1 MFYEESE
8 ILFQETQKMLKEA
21 KKVSREENKK
31 IDDEWLKKVNTT
43 MNLISSNSNDFRS
56 VSEVVSSAKKERD
69 YLLKQ
74 LSLYFNNT
82 EKQTKISQRLVN
94 LNNVIASYENA
105 LQEKEERKLDFLKNK
120 KTDIVLSMLD
130 ELIKNVDKEIKK
142 ISSKVDS
149 KMEELRSLSG
159 QADFK
164 KVTKE
169 LNILNEKLINFS
181 NLNNSLNSLK
191 TYNGNVISDKK
202 LTELTANLTKEDK
215 KLVTACYNLIISNR
229 INLRKLSPSP
239 KRVIPNNDKK
249 LDEEIKAV
257 EKVEK
262 SIAENNFNPAEF
274 VDAYNKV
281 NALKDGKEKEE
292 LLKRL
297 DAITNK
303 LADCLNDHLKDLEK
317 IDIKTID
324 DVDKI
329 ESGKINSVV
338 NLFDFLVKYARNFDK
353 ISFGQ
358 RVEAAVNKFNMQ
370 QQNTYKLTKEEGP
383 VKQFGFWAKMRQ
395 LKPFVT
401 ARKNRRLNIYK
412 KALVKSSNKEEKQA
426 AIEGIKQID
435 IVNGVRLFMARN
447 KLNKLKEKLRVSGT
461 SSLDEEEQKKYD
473 KAVNTISARIINE
486 LEYSMEE
493 TAGDKIRVKTVI
505 GQLLEVLSICPDKIE
520 VSNVFDKVQEVYNR
534 DDIFDKTYKYIR
546 KAYRKGSLT
555 EQEYKAYTD
564 EINNIAL
571 YRSNVDDYYEVP
583 SVSVNGEEEY
593 SELDN
598 ETKKYYE
605 NPVKYS
611 DENNIETDIS
621 YVRK

>member
-1 MFYEESE
+1 M
-8 ILFQETQKMLKEA
+8 
-21 KKVSREENKK
+21 
-31 IDDEWLKKVNTT
+31 
-43 MNLISSNSNDFRS
+43 MN
-56 VSEVVSSAKKERD
+56 EKER
-69 YLLKQ
+69 
-74 LSLYFNNT
+74 
-82 EKQTKISQRLVN
+82 
-94 LNNVIASYENA
+94 ASYNF
-105 LQEKEERKLDFLKNK
+105 ERLYNPSKQNFNLVERRNKNK
-120 KTDIVLSMLD
+120 KVLENIIDKYRNVEKTYAEEKRRIVLKIQADDTIKDKDKALD
-130 ELIKNVDKEIKK
+130 EAFEFANRVIDLDKKAALKELKDTIKKQAKYLLILKDPKMVYEYYKLISENPLEDECASLESELYREFLMCHPAIENIIVSYSALEDENGITNADPSDDRKDDPADKEK
-142 ISSKVDS
+142 I
-149 KMEELRSLSG
+149 EE
-159 QADFK
+159 AK
-164 KVTKE
+164 
-169 LNILNEKLINFS
+169 
-181 NLNNSLNSLK
+181 
-191 TYNGNVISDKK
+191 
-202 LTELTANLTKEDK
+202 
-215 KLVTACYNLIISNR
+215 
-229 INLRKLSPSP
+229 
-239 KRVIPNNDKK
+239 
-249 LDEEIKAV
+249 KAV

-338 NLFDFLVKYARNFDK
+338 SLFDFLVKYARNFDK

-358 RVEAAVNKFNMQ
+358 RVEAAVNKYNMQ

-401 ARKNRRLNIYK
+401 ARKNHRLNIYK
-412 KALVKSSNKEEKQA
+412 EALVKSSNKQEKQA

-447 KLNKLKEKLRVSGT
+447 KLNKLKCKLHTNGVSG
-461 SSLDEEEQKKYD
+461 LNDEEKVIYD
-473 KAVNTISARIINE
+473 KSTNTISARILNE
-486 LEYSMEE
+486 LEKSMEE
-493 TAGDKIRVKTVI
+493 TAEDKIRVKTVI
-505 GQLLEVLSICPDKIE
+505 GQLLEVLSICPE
-520 VSNVFDKVQEVYNR
+520 VVEVTNIFGKVKKVYNQT
-534 DDIFDKTYKYIR
+534 DIFNNSFKYIR
-546 KAYRKGSLT
+546 SAYRNGSLN
-555 EQEYKAYTD
+555 EQEYKAYLD

-571 YRSNVDDYYEVP
+571 YRNSVDDYYEVP
-583 SVSVNGEEEY
+583 SVYDDGNEIY

-598 ETKKYYE
+598 ETKMYYE
-605 NPVKYS
+605 EPVKYA
-611 DENNIETDIS
+611 DKNNIETDIS

>member
-1 MFYEESE
+1 M
-8 ILFQETQKMLKEA
+8 
-21 KKVSREENKK
+21 
-31 IDDEWLKKVNTT
+31 
-43 MNLISSNSNDFRS
+43 MN
-56 VSEVVSSAKKERD
+56 EKER
-69 YLLKQ
+69 
-74 LSLYFNNT
+74 
-82 EKQTKISQRLVN
+82 
-94 LNNVIASYENA
+94 ASYNF
-105 LQEKEERKLDFLKNK
+105 ERLYNPSKQNFNLVERRNKNK
-120 KTDIVLSMLD
+120 KVLENIIDKYRNVEKTYAEEKRRIVLKIQADDTIKDKDKALD
-130 ELIKNVDKEIKK
+130 EAFEFANRVIDLDKKAALKELKDTIKKQAKYLLILKDPKMVYEYYKLISENPLEDEYASLESELYREFLMCHPAIENIIVSYSALEDENGITNADPSDDRKDDPADKEK
-142 ISSKVDS
+142 I
-149 KMEELRSLSG
+149 EE
-159 QADFK
+159 AK
-164 KVTKE
+164 
-169 LNILNEKLINFS
+169 
-181 NLNNSLNSLK
+181 
-191 TYNGNVISDKK
+191 
-202 LTELTANLTKEDK
+202 
-215 KLVTACYNLIISNR
+215 
-229 INLRKLSPSP
+229 
-239 KRVIPNNDKK
+239 
-249 LDEEIKAV
+249 KAV

-338 NLFDFLVKYARNFDK
+338 SLFDFLVKYARNFDK

-358 RVEAAVNKFNMQ
+358 RVEAAVNKYNMQ

-401 ARKNRRLNIYK
+401 ARKNHRLNIYK
-412 KALVKSSNKEEKQA
+412 EALVKSSNKQEKQA

-447 KLNKLKEKLRVSGT
+447 KLNKLKCKLHTNGVSG
-461 SSLDEEEQKKYD
+461 LNDEEKVIYD
-473 KAVNTISARIINE
+473 KSANTISARILNE
-486 LEYSMEE
+486 LEKSMEE
-493 TAGDKIRVKTVI
+493 TAEDKIRVKTVI
-505 GQLLEVLSICPDKIE
+505 GQLLEVLSICPE
-520 VSNVFDKVQEVYNR
+520 VVEVTNIFGKVKKVYNQT
-534 DDIFDKTYKYIR
+534 DIFNNSFKYIR
-546 KAYRKGSLT
+546 SAFKNGSLN
-555 EQEYKAYTD
+555 EQEYKAYLD

-571 YRSNVDDYYEVP
+571 YRNSVDDYYEVP
-583 SVSVNGEEEY
+583 SVYDDGNEIY

-605 NPVKYS
+605 EPVKYA
-611 DENNIETDIS
+611 DKNNIETDIS

>member
-1 MFYEESE
+1 M
-8 ILFQETQKMLKEA
+8 
-21 KKVSREENKK
+21 
-31 IDDEWLKKVNTT
+31 
-43 MNLISSNSNDFRS
+43 MN
-56 VSEVVSSAKKERD
+56 EKER
-69 YLLKQ
+69 
-74 LSLYFNNT
+74 
-82 EKQTKISQRLVN
+82 
-94 LNNVIASYENA
+94 ASYNF
-105 LQEKEERKLDFLKNK
+105 ERLYNPSKQNFNLVERRNKNK
-120 KTDIVLSMLD
+120 KVLENIIDKYRNVEKTYAEEKRRIVLKIQADDTIKDKDKALD
-130 ELIKNVDKEIKK
+130 EAFEFANRVIDLDKKAALKELKDTIKKQAKYLLILKDPKMVYEYYKLISENPLEDEYASLESELYREFLMRHPAIENIIVSYSALEDENGITNADPSDDRKDDPADKE
-142 ISSKVDS
+142 
-149 KMEELRSLSG
+149 
-159 QADFK
+159 
-164 KVTKE
+164 
-169 LNILNEKLINFS
+169 
-181 NLNNSLNSLK
+181 
-191 TYNGNVISDKK
+191 
-202 LTELTANLTKEDK
+202 
-215 KLVTACYNLIISNR
+215 
-229 INLRKLSPSP
+229 
-239 KRVIPNNDKK
+239 K
-249 LDEEIKAV
+249 LDEAIKAV

-338 NLFDFLVKYARNFDK
+338 SLFDFLVKYARNFDK

-358 RVEAAVNKFNMQ
+358 RVEAAVNKYNMQ

-401 ARKNRRLNIYK
+401 ARKNHRLNIYK
-412 KALVKSSNKEEKQA
+412 EALVKSSNKQEKQA

-447 KLNKLKEKLRVSGT
+447 KLNKLKCKLHTNGVSG
-461 SSLDEEEQKKYD
+461 LNDEEKVIYD
-473 KAVNTISARIINE
+473 KSTNTISARILNE
-486 LEYSMEE
+486 LEKSMEE
-493 TAGDKIRVKTVI
+493 TAEDKIRVKTVI
-505 GQLLEVLSICPDKIE
+505 GQLLEVLSICPE
-520 VSNVFDKVQEVYNR
+520 VVEVTNIFGKVKKVYNQT
-534 DDIFDKTYKYIR
+534 DIFNNSFKYIR
-546 KAYRKGSLT
+546 SAYRNGSLN
-555 EQEYKAYTD
+555 EQEYKAYLD

-571 YRSNVDDYYEVP
+571 YRNSVDDYYEVP
-583 SVSVNGEEEY
+583 SVYDDGNEIY

-598 ETKKYYE
+598 ETKMYYE
-605 NPVKYS
+605 EPVKYA
-611 DENNIETDIS
+611 DKNNIETDIS

>member
-1 MFYEESE
+1 MMNEKERASYNFERLYNPSKQNFNLVERRNKNKKVLENIIDKYRNVEKTYAEEKRRIVLKIQADDTIKDKDKALDEAFEFANRVIDLDKKAALKELKDTIKKQAKYLLILKDPKMVYEYYKLISENPLEDEYASLESE
-8 ILFQETQKMLKEA
+8 LYREFLMCHPAIENIIVSYSALEDENGITNADPSDDRKDDPADKEKIEEA
-21 KKVSREENKK
+21 KK
-31 IDDEWLKKVNTT
+31 T
-43 MNLISSNSNDFRS
+43 
-56 VSEVVSSAKKERD
+56 
-69 YLLKQ
+69 
-74 LSLYFNNT
+74 
-82 EKQTKISQRLVN
+82 
-94 LNNVIASYENA
+94 
-105 LQEKEERKLDFLKNK
+105 
-120 KTDIVLSMLD
+120 
-130 ELIKNVDKEIKK
+130 
-142 ISSKVDS
+142 
-149 KMEELRSLSG
+149 
-159 QADFK
+159 
-164 KVTKE
+164 
-169 LNILNEKLINFS
+169 
-181 NLNNSLNSLK
+181 
-191 TYNGNVISDKK
+191 
-202 LTELTANLTKEDK
+202 
-215 KLVTACYNLIISNR
+215 
-229 INLRKLSPSP
+229 
-239 KRVIPNNDKK
+239 
-249 LDEEIKAV
+249 V

-338 NLFDFLVKYARNFDK
+338 SLFDFLVKYARNFDK

-358 RVEAAVNKFNMQ
+358 RVEAAVNKYNMQ

-401 ARKNRRLNIYK
+401 ARKNHRLNIYK
-412 KALVKSSNKEEKQA
+412 EALVKSSNKQEKQA

-447 KLNKLKEKLRVSGT
+447 KLNKLKCKLHTNGVSG
-461 SSLDEEEQKKYD
+461 LNDEEKVIYD
-473 KAVNTISARIINE
+473 KSTNTISARILNE
-486 LEYSMEE
+486 LEKSMEE
-493 TAGDKIRVKTVI
+493 TAEDKIRVKTVI
-505 GQLLEVLSICPDKIE
+505 GQLLEVLSICPE
-520 VSNVFDKVQEVYNR
+520 VVEVTNIFGKVKKVYNQT
-534 DDIFDKTYKYIR
+534 DIFNNSFKYIR
-546 KAYRKGSLT
+546 SAYRNGSLN
-555 EQEYKAYTD
+555 EQEYKAYLD

-571 YRSNVDDYYEVP
+571 YRNSVDDYYEVP
-583 SVSVNGEEEY
+583 SVYDDGNEIY

-598 ETKKYYE
+598 ETKMYYE
-605 NPVKYS
+605 EPVKYA
-611 DENNIETDIS
+611 DKNNIETDIS

>member
-1 MFYEESE
+1 MMNE
-8 ILFQETQKMLKEA
+8 KE
-21 KKVSREENKK
+21 K
-31 IDDEWLKKVNTT
+31 
-43 MNLISSNSNDFRS
+43 
-56 VSEVVSSAKKERD
+56 
-69 YLLKQ
+69 
-74 LSLYFNNT
+74 
-82 EKQTKISQRLVN
+82 
-94 LNNVIASYENA
+94 ASYNF
-105 LQEKEERKLDFLKNK
+105 ERLYNPSKQNFNLVERRNKNK
-120 KTDIVLSMLD
+120 KVLENIIDKYRNVEKTYAEEKRRIVLKIQADDTIKDKDKALD
-130 ELIKNVDKEIKK
+130 EAFEFANRVIDLDKKAALKELKDTIKKQAKYLLILKDPKMVYEYYKLISENPLEDEYASLESELYREFLMCHPAIENIIVSYSALEDENGITNADPSDDRKDDPADKEK
-142 ISSKVDS
+142 I
-149 KMEELRSLSG
+149 EE
-159 QADFK
+159 AK
-164 KVTKE
+164 
-169 LNILNEKLINFS
+169 
-181 NLNNSLNSLK
+181 
-191 TYNGNVISDKK
+191 
-202 LTELTANLTKEDK
+202 
-215 KLVTACYNLIISNR
+215 
-229 INLRKLSPSP
+229 
-239 KRVIPNNDKK
+239 
-249 LDEEIKAV
+249 KAV

-338 NLFDFLVKYARNFDK
+338 SLFDFLVKYARNFDK

-358 RVEAAVNKFNMQ
+358 RVEAAVNKYNMQ

-401 ARKNRRLNIYK
+401 ARKNHRLNIYK
-412 KALVKSSNKEEKQA
+412 EALVKSSNKQEKQA

-447 KLNKLKEKLRVSGT
+447 KLNKLKCKLHTNGVSG
-461 SSLDEEEQKKYD
+461 LNDEEKVIYD
-473 KAVNTISARIINE
+473 KSTNTISARILNE
-486 LEYSMEE
+486 LEKSMEE
-493 TAGDKIRVKTVI
+493 TAEDKIRVKTVI
-505 GQLLEVLSICPDKIE
+505 GQLLEVLSICPE
-520 VSNVFDKVQEVYNR
+520 VVEVTNIFGKVKKVYNQT
-534 DDIFDKTYKYIR
+534 DIFNNSFKYIR
-546 KAYRKGSLT
+546 SAYRNGSLN
-555 EQEYKAYTD
+555 EQEYKAYLD

-571 YRSNVDDYYEVP
+571 YRNSVDDYYEVP
-583 SVSVNGEEEY
+583 SVYDDGNEIY

-598 ETKKYYE
+598 ETKMYYE
-605 NPVKYS
+605 EPVKYA
-611 DENNIETDIS
+611 DKNNIETDIS

>member
-1 MFYEESE
+1 MMNE
-8 ILFQETQKMLKEA
+8 KE
-21 KKVSREENKK
+21 K
-31 IDDEWLKKVNTT
+31 
-43 MNLISSNSNDFRS
+43 
-56 VSEVVSSAKKERD
+56 
-69 YLLKQ
+69 
-74 LSLYFNNT
+74 
-82 EKQTKISQRLVN
+82 
-94 LNNVIASYENA
+94 ASYNF
-105 LQEKEERKLDFLKNK
+105 ERLYNPSKQNFNLVERRNKNK
-120 KTDIVLSMLD
+120 KVLENIIDKYRNVEKTYAEEKRRIVLKIQADDTIKDKDKALD
-130 ELIKNVDKEIKK
+130 EAFEFANRVIDLDKKAALKELKDTIKKQAKYLLILKDPKMVYEYYKLISENPLEDEYASLESELYREFLMCHPAIENIIVSYSVLEDENGITNADPSDDRKDDPADKEK
-142 ISSKVDS
+142 I
-149 KMEELRSLSG
+149 EE
-159 QADFK
+159 AK
-164 KVTKE
+164 
-169 LNILNEKLINFS
+169 
-181 NLNNSLNSLK
+181 
-191 TYNGNVISDKK
+191 
-202 LTELTANLTKEDK
+202 
-215 KLVTACYNLIISNR
+215 
-229 INLRKLSPSP
+229 
-239 KRVIPNNDKK
+239 
-249 LDEEIKAV
+249 KAV

-338 NLFDFLVKYARNFDK
+338 SLFDFLVKYARNFDK

-358 RVEAAVNKFNMQ
+358 RVEAAVNKYNMQ

-401 ARKNRRLNIYK
+401 ARKNHRLNIYK
-412 KALVKSSNKEEKQA
+412 EALVKSSNKQEKQA

-447 KLNKLKEKLRVSGT
+447 KLNKLKCKLHTNGVSG
-461 SSLDEEEQKKYD
+461 LNDEEKVIYD
-473 KAVNTISARIINE
+473 KSTNTISARILNE
-486 LEYSMEE
+486 LEKSMEE
-493 TAGDKIRVKTVI
+493 TAEDKIRVKTVI
-505 GQLLEVLSICPDKIE
+505 GQLLEVLSICPE
-520 VSNVFDKVQEVYNR
+520 VVEVTNIFGKVKKVYNQT
-534 DDIFDKTYKYIR
+534 DIFNNSFKYIR
-546 KAYRKGSLT
+546 SAYRNGSLN
-555 EQEYKAYTD
+555 EQEYKAYLD

-571 YRSNVDDYYEVP
+571 YRNSVDDYYEVP
-583 SVSVNGEEEY
+583 SVYDDGNEIY

-598 ETKKYYE
+598 ETKMYYE
-605 NPVKYS
+605 EPVKYA
-611 DENNIETDIS
+611 DKNNIETDIS

>member
-69 YLLKQ
+69 YLLEQ

-105 LQEKEERKLDFLKNK
+105 LQEKEERKLEFLKNK
-120 KTDIVLSMLD
+120 KTDIVSSMLD

-159 QADFK
+159 QVDFK

-262 SIAENNFNPAEF
+262 SIAENNFNQAEF

-338 NLFDFLVKYARNFDK
+338 RLFDFLVKYARNFDK

-401 ARKNRRLNIYK
+401 AKKNHRLNIYK
-412 KALVKSSNKEEKQA
+412 EALVKSSNKQEKQA

-486 LEYSMEE
+486 LEKSMEE

-520 VSNVFDKVQEVYNR
+520 VSNVFYKVQEVYNR

-555 EQEYKAYTD
+555 EQEYKAYLD

-583 SVSVNGEEEY
+583 SVYDDGNEIY

-605 NPVKYS
+605 EPVKYA
-611 DENNIETDIS
+611 DKNNIETDIS

>member
-69 YLLKQ
+69 YLLEQ

-105 LQEKEERKLDFLKNK
+105 LQEKEERKLEFLKNK
-120 KTDIVLSMLD
+120 KTDIVSSMLD

-159 QADFK
+159 QVDFK

-262 SIAENNFNPAEF
+262 SIAENNFNQAEF

-338 NLFDFLVKYARNFDK
+338 RLFDFLVKYARNFDK

-401 ARKNRRLNIYK
+401 AKKNHRLNIYK
-412 KALVKSSNKEEKQA
+412 EALVKSSNKQEKQA

-486 LEYSMEE
+486 LEKSMEE

-555 EQEYKAYTD
+555 EQEYKAYLD

-583 SVSVNGEEEY
+583 SVYDDGNEIY

-605 NPVKYS
+605 EPVKYA
-611 DENNIETDIS
+611 DKNNIETDIS

>member
-1 MFYEESE
+1 M
-8 ILFQETQKMLKEA
+8 
-21 KKVSREENKK
+21 
-31 IDDEWLKKVNTT
+31 
-43 MNLISSNSNDFRS
+43 MN
-56 VSEVVSSAKKERD
+56 EKER
-69 YLLKQ
+69 
-74 LSLYFNNT
+74 
-82 EKQTKISQRLVN
+82 
-94 LNNVIASYENA
+94 ASYNF
-105 LQEKEERKLDFLKNK
+105 ERLYNPSKQNFNLVERRNKNK
-120 KTDIVLSMLD
+120 KVLENIIDKYRNVEKTYAEEKRRIVLKIQADDTIKDKDKALD
-130 ELIKNVDKEIKK
+130 EAFEFANRVIDLDKKAALKELKDTIKKQAKYLLILKDPKMVYEYYKLISENPLEDEYASLESELYREFLMCHPAIENIIVSYSALEDENGITNADPSDDRKDDPADKEK
-142 ISSKVDS
+142 I
-149 KMEELRSLSG
+149 EE
-159 QADFK
+159 AK
-164 KVTKE
+164 
-169 LNILNEKLINFS
+169 
-181 NLNNSLNSLK
+181 
-191 TYNGNVISDKK
+191 
-202 LTELTANLTKEDK
+202 
-215 KLVTACYNLIISNR
+215 
-229 INLRKLSPSP
+229 
-239 KRVIPNNDKK
+239 
-249 LDEEIKAV
+249 KAV

-338 NLFDFLVKYARNFDK
+338 SLFDFLVKYARNFDK

-358 RVEAAVNKFNMQ
+358 RVEAAVNKYNMQ

-401 ARKNRRLNIYK
+401 ARKNHRLNIYK
-412 KALVKSSNKEEKQA
+412 EALVKSSNKQEKQA

-447 KLNKLKEKLRVSGT
+447 KLNKLKCKLHTNGVSG
-461 SSLDEEEQKKYD
+461 LNDEEKVIYD
-473 KAVNTISARIINE
+473 KSTNTISARILNE
-486 LEYSMEE
+486 LEKSMEE
-493 TAGDKIRVKTVI
+493 TAEDKIRVKTVI
-505 GQLLEVLSICPDKIE
+505 GQLLEVLSICPE
-520 VSNVFDKVQEVYNR
+520 VVEVTNIFGKVKKVYNQT
-534 DDIFDKTYKYIR
+534 DIFNNSFKYIR
-546 KAYRKGSLT
+546 SAYRNGSLN
-555 EQEYKAYTD
+555 EQEYKAYLD

-571 YRSNVDDYYEVP
+571 YRNSVDDYYEVP
-583 SVSVNGEEEY
+583 SVYDDGNEIY

-598 ETKKYYE
+598 ETKMYYE
-605 NPVKYS
+605 EPVKYA
-611 DENNIETDIS
+611 DKNNIETDIS

>member
-1 MFYEESE
+1 M
-8 ILFQETQKMLKEA
+8 
-21 KKVSREENKK
+21 
-31 IDDEWLKKVNTT
+31 
-43 MNLISSNSNDFRS
+43 MN
-56 VSEVVSSAKKERD
+56 EKER
-69 YLLKQ
+69 
-74 LSLYFNNT
+74 
-82 EKQTKISQRLVN
+82 
-94 LNNVIASYENA
+94 ASYNF
-105 LQEKEERKLDFLKNK
+105 ERLYNPSKQNFNLVERRNKNK
-120 KTDIVLSMLD
+120 KVLENIIDKYRNVEKTYAEEKRRIVLKIQADDTIKDKDKALD
-130 ELIKNVDKEIKK
+130 EAFEFANRVIDLDKKAALKELKDTIKKQAKYLLILKDPKMVYEYYKLISENPLEDEYASLESELYREFLMCHPAIENIIVSYSALEDENGITNADPSDDRKDDPADKEK
-142 ISSKVDS
+142 I
-149 KMEELRSLSG
+149 EE
-159 QADFK
+159 AK
-164 KVTKE
+164 
-169 LNILNEKLINFS
+169 
-181 NLNNSLNSLK
+181 
-191 TYNGNVISDKK
+191 
-202 LTELTANLTKEDK
+202 
-215 KLVTACYNLIISNR
+215 
-229 INLRKLSPSP
+229 
-239 KRVIPNNDKK
+239 
-249 LDEEIKAV
+249 KAV

-338 NLFDFLVKYARNFDK
+338 SLFDFLVKYARNFDK

-358 RVEAAVNKFNMQ
+358 RVEAAVNKYNMQ

-401 ARKNRRLNIYK
+401 ARKNHRLNIYK
-412 KALVKSSNKEEKQA
+412 EALVKSSNKQEKQA

-447 KLNKLKEKLRVSGT
+447 KLNKLKCKLHTNGVSG
-461 SSLDEEEQKKYD
+461 LNDEEKVIYD
-473 KAVNTISARIINE
+473 KSTNTISARILNE
-486 LEYSMEE
+486 LEKSMEE
-493 TAGDKIRVKTVI
+493 TAEDKIRVKTVI
-505 GQLLEVLSICPDKIE
+505 GQLLEVLSICPE
-520 VSNVFDKVQEVYNR
+520 VVEVTNIFGKVKKVYNQT
-534 DDIFDKTYKYIR
+534 DIFNNSFKYIR
-546 KAYRKGSLT
+546 NAYRNGSLN
-555 EQEYKAYTD
+555 EQEYKAYLD

-571 YRSNVDDYYEVP
+571 YRNSVDDYYEVP
-583 SVSVNGEEEY
+583 SVYDDGNEIY

-598 ETKKYYE
+598 ETKMYYE
-605 NPVKYS
+605 EPVKYA
-611 DENNIETDIS
+611 DKNNIETDIS

>member
-1 MFYEESE
+1 M
-8 ILFQETQKMLKEA
+8 
-21 KKVSREENKK
+21 
-31 IDDEWLKKVNTT
+31 
-43 MNLISSNSNDFRS
+43 MN
-56 VSEVVSSAKKERD
+56 EKER
-69 YLLKQ
+69 
-74 LSLYFNNT
+74 
-82 EKQTKISQRLVN
+82 
-94 LNNVIASYENA
+94 ASYNF
-105 LQEKEERKLDFLKNK
+105 ERLYNPSKQNFNLVERRNKNK
-120 KTDIVLSMLD
+120 KVLENIIDKYRNVEKTYAEEKRRIVLKIQADDTIKDKDKALD
-130 ELIKNVDKEIKK
+130 EAFEFANRVIDLDKKAALKELKDTIKKQAKYLLILKDPKMVYEYYKLISENPLEDEYASLESELYREFLMRHPDIENIIVSYSALEDENGITNADPSDDRKDDPADKEK
-142 ISSKVDS
+142 I
-149 KMEELRSLSG
+149 EE
-159 QADFK
+159 AK
-164 KVTKE
+164 
-169 LNILNEKLINFS
+169 
-181 NLNNSLNSLK
+181 
-191 TYNGNVISDKK
+191 
-202 LTELTANLTKEDK
+202 
-215 KLVTACYNLIISNR
+215 
-229 INLRKLSPSP
+229 
-239 KRVIPNNDKK
+239 
-249 LDEEIKAV
+249 KAV

-262 SIAENNFNPAEF
+262 SIAANNFNPAEF

-338 NLFDFLVKYARNFDK
+338 SLFDFLVKYARNFDK

-358 RVEAAVNKFNMQ
+358 RVEAAVNKYNMQ

-401 ARKNRRLNIYK
+401 ARKNHRLNIYK
-412 KALVKSSNKEEKQA
+412 EALVKSSNKQEKQA

-447 KLNKLKEKLRVSGT
+447 KLNKLKCKLHTNGVSG
-461 SSLDEEEQKKYD
+461 LNDEEKVIYD
-473 KAVNTISARIINE
+473 KSTNTISARILNE
-486 LEYSMEE
+486 LEKSMEE
-493 TAGDKIRVKTVI
+493 TAEDKIRVKTVI
-505 GQLLEVLSICPDKIE
+505 GQLLEVLSICPE
-520 VSNVFDKVQEVYNR
+520 VVEVTNIFGKVKKVYNQT
-534 DDIFDKTYKYIR
+534 DIFNNSFKYIR
-546 KAYRKGSLT
+546 SAYRNGSLN

-571 YRSNVDDYYEVP
+571 YRNSVDDYYEVP
-583 SVSVNGEEEY
+583 SVYDDGNEIY

-605 NPVKYS
+605 EPVKYA
-611 DENNIETDIS
+611 DKNNIETDIS

>member
-1 MFYEESE
+1 MVYEYYKLISENPLEDEYASLESE
-8 ILFQETQKMLKEA
+8 LYREFLMCHPAIENIIVSYSALEDENGITNADPSDDRKDDPADKEKIEEA
-21 KKVSREENKK
+21 K
-31 IDDEWLKKVNTT
+31 
-43 MNLISSNSNDFRS
+43 
-56 VSEVVSSAKKERD
+56 
-69 YLLKQ
+69 
-74 LSLYFNNT
+74 
-82 EKQTKISQRLVN
+82 
-94 LNNVIASYENA
+94 
-105 LQEKEERKLDFLKNK
+105 
-120 KTDIVLSMLD
+120 
-130 ELIKNVDKEIKK
+130 
-142 ISSKVDS
+142 
-149 KMEELRSLSG
+149 
-159 QADFK
+159 
-164 KVTKE
+164 
-169 LNILNEKLINFS
+169 
-181 NLNNSLNSLK
+181 
-191 TYNGNVISDKK
+191 
-202 LTELTANLTKEDK
+202 
-215 KLVTACYNLIISNR
+215 
-229 INLRKLSPSP
+229 
-239 KRVIPNNDKK
+239 
-249 LDEEIKAV
+249 KAV

-338 NLFDFLVKYARNFDK
+338 SLFDFLVKYARNFDK

-358 RVEAAVNKFNMQ
+358 RVEAAVNKYNMQ

-401 ARKNRRLNIYK
+401 ARKNHRLNIYK
-412 KALVKSSNKEEKQA
+412 EALVKSSNKQEKQA

-447 KLNKLKEKLRVSGT
+447 KLNKLKCKLHTNGVSG
-461 SSLDEEEQKKYD
+461 LNDEEKVIYD
-473 KAVNTISARIINE
+473 KSTNTISARILNE
-486 LEYSMEE
+486 LEKSMEE
-493 TAGDKIRVKTVI
+493 TAEDKIRVKTVI
-505 GQLLEVLSICPDKIE
+505 GQLLEVLSICPE
-520 VSNVFDKVQEVYNR
+520 VVEVTNIFGKVKKVYNQT
-534 DDIFDKTYKYIR
+534 DIFNNSFKYIR
-546 KAYRKGSLT
+546 SAYRNGSLN
-555 EQEYKAYTD
+555 EQEYKAYLD

-571 YRSNVDDYYEVP
+571 YRNSVDDYYEVP
-583 SVSVNGEEEY
+583 SVYDDGNEIY

-598 ETKKYYE
+598 ETKMYYE
-605 NPVKYS
+605 EPVKYA
-611 DENNIETDIS
+611 DKNNIETDIS

>member
-1 MFYEESE
+1 M
-8 ILFQETQKMLKEA
+8 
-21 KKVSREENKK
+21 
-31 IDDEWLKKVNTT
+31 
-43 MNLISSNSNDFRS
+43 MN
-56 VSEVVSSAKKERD
+56 EKER
-69 YLLKQ
+69 
-74 LSLYFNNT
+74 
-82 EKQTKISQRLVN
+82 
-94 LNNVIASYENA
+94 ASYNF
-105 LQEKEERKLDFLKNK
+105 ERLYNPSKQNFNLVERRNKNK
-120 KTDIVLSMLD
+120 KVLENIIDKYRNVEKTYAEEKRRIVLKIQADDTIKDKDKALD
-130 ELIKNVDKEIKK
+130 EAFEFANRVIDLDKKAALKELKDTIKKQAKYLLILKDPKMVYEYYKLISENPLEDEYASLESELYREFLMCHPAIENIIVSYSALEDENGITNADPSDDRKDDPADKEK
-142 ISSKVDS
+142 I
-149 KMEELRSLSG
+149 EE
-159 QADFK
+159 AK
-164 KVTKE
+164 
-169 LNILNEKLINFS
+169 
-181 NLNNSLNSLK
+181 
-191 TYNGNVISDKK
+191 
-202 LTELTANLTKEDK
+202 
-215 KLVTACYNLIISNR
+215 
-229 INLRKLSPSP
+229 
-239 KRVIPNNDKK
+239 
-249 LDEEIKAV
+249 KAV

-338 NLFDFLVKYARNFDK
+338 SLFDFLVKYARNFDK

-358 RVEAAVNKFNMQ
+358 RVEAAVNKYNMQ

-401 ARKNRRLNIYK
+401 ARKNHRLNIYK
-412 KALVKSSNKEEKQA
+412 EALVKSSNKQEKQA

-447 KLNKLKEKLRVSGT
+447 KLNKLKCKLHTNGVSG
-461 SSLDEEEQKKYD
+461 LNDEEKVIYD
-473 KAVNTISARIINE
+473 KSTNTISARILNE
-486 LEYSMEE
+486 LEKSMEE
-493 TAGDKIRVKTVI
+493 TAEDKIRVKTVI
-505 GQLLEVLSICPDKIE
+505 GQLLEVLSICPE
-520 VSNVFDKVQEVYNR
+520 VVEVTNIFGKVKKVYNQT
-534 DDIFDKTYKYIR
+534 DIFNNSFKYIR
-546 KAYRKGSLT
+546 SAYRNGSLN
-555 EQEYKAYTD
+555 EQEYKSYLD

-571 YRSNVDDYYEVP
+571 YRNSVDDYYEVP
-583 SVSVNGEEEY
+583 SVYDDGNEIY

-598 ETKKYYE
+598 ETKMYYE
-605 NPVKYS
+605 EPVKYA
-611 DENNIETDIS
+611 DKNNIETDIS

>member
-1 MFYEESE
+1 M
-8 ILFQETQKMLKEA
+8 
-21 KKVSREENKK
+21 
-31 IDDEWLKKVNTT
+31 
-43 MNLISSNSNDFRS
+43 MN
-56 VSEVVSSAKKERD
+56 EKER
-69 YLLKQ
+69 
-74 LSLYFNNT
+74 
-82 EKQTKISQRLVN
+82 
-94 LNNVIASYENA
+94 ASYNF
-105 LQEKEERKLDFLKNK
+105 ERLYNPSKQNFNLVERRNKNK
-120 KTDIVLSMLD
+120 KVLENIIDKYRNVEKTYAEEKRRIVLKIQADDTIKDKDKALD
-130 ELIKNVDKEIKK
+130 EAFEFANRVIDLDKKAALKELKDTIKKQAKYLLILKDPKMVYEYYKLISENPLEDEYDSLESELYREFLMRHPAIENIIVSYSALEDENGITNADPSDDRKDDPADKEK
-142 ISSKVDS
+142 I
-149 KMEELRSLSG
+149 EE
-159 QADFK
+159 AK
-164 KVTKE
+164 
-169 LNILNEKLINFS
+169 
-181 NLNNSLNSLK
+181 
-191 TYNGNVISDKK
+191 
-202 LTELTANLTKEDK
+202 
-215 KLVTACYNLIISNR
+215 
-229 INLRKLSPSP
+229 
-239 KRVIPNNDKK
+239 
-249 LDEEIKAV
+249 KAV

-262 SIAENNFNPAEF
+262 SIAENNFDPAEF

-281 NALKDGKEKEE
+281 NALKDGKTKEE

-297 DAITNK
+297 DAITK
-303 LADCLNDHLKDLEK
+303 RLADCLDVHLKDIEK
-317 IDIKTID
+317 AVINNIS

-329 ESGKINSVV
+329 EYRKINSVV
-338 NLFDFLVKYARNFDK
+338 SLFDFLVKYARNFDE
-353 ISFGQ
+353 ITFGQ
-358 RVEAAVNKFNMQ
+358 RVETVVNKYNMQ

-395 LKPFVT
+395 LRPFLIS
-401 ARKNRRLNIYK
+401 RKDYRLKVYK
-412 KALVKSSNKEEKQA
+412 KALVNSNSAEEKKE

-435 IVNGVRLFMARN
+435 VVNGVRLFMARN

-461 SSLDEEEQKKYD
+461 SSLDEEEQKEYD

-486 LEYSMEE
+486 LECSMEE

-520 VSNVFDKVQEVYNR
+520 VSNVFGKVQEVYNR

-555 EQEYKAYTD
+555 EQEYKAYRD

-611 DENNIETDIS
+611 DENKIETDIS

>member
-1 MFYEESE
+1 M
-8 ILFQETQKMLKEA
+8 
-21 KKVSREENKK
+21 
-31 IDDEWLKKVNTT
+31 
-43 MNLISSNSNDFRS
+43 MN
-56 VSEVVSSAKKERD
+56 EKER
-69 YLLKQ
+69 
-74 LSLYFNNT
+74 
-82 EKQTKISQRLVN
+82 
-94 LNNVIASYENA
+94 ASYNF
-105 LQEKEERKLDFLKNK
+105 ERLYNPSKQNFNLVERRNKNK
-120 KTDIVLSMLD
+120 KVLENIIDKYRNVEKTYAEEKRRIVLKIQADDTIKDKDKALD
-130 ELIKNVDKEIKK
+130 EAFEFANRVIDLDKKAALKELKDTIKKQAKYLLILKDPKMVYEYYKLISENPLEDEYASLESELYREFLMCHPAIENIIVSYSALEDENGITNADPSDDRKDDPADKEK
-142 ISSKVDS
+142 I
-149 KMEELRSLSG
+149 EE
-159 QADFK
+159 AK
-164 KVTKE
+164 
-169 LNILNEKLINFS
+169 
-181 NLNNSLNSLK
+181 
-191 TYNGNVISDKK
+191 
-202 LTELTANLTKEDK
+202 
-215 KLVTACYNLIISNR
+215 
-229 INLRKLSPSP
+229 
-239 KRVIPNNDKK
+239 
-249 LDEEIKAV
+249 KAV

-338 NLFDFLVKYARNFDK
+338 SLFDFLVKYARNFDK

-358 RVEAAVNKFNMQ
+358 RVEAAVNKYNMQ

-401 ARKNRRLNIYK
+401 ARKNHRLNIYK
-412 KALVKSSNKEEKQA
+412 EALVKSSNKQEKQA

-447 KLNKLKEKLRVSGT
+447 KLNKLKCKLHTNGVSG
-461 SSLDEEEQKKYD
+461 LNDEEKVIYD
-473 KAVNTISARIINE
+473 KSTNTISARILNE
-486 LEYSMEE
+486 LEKSMEE
-493 TAGDKIRVKTVI
+493 TAEDKIRVKTVI
-505 GQLLEVLSICPDKIE
+505 GQLLEVLSICPE
-520 VSNVFDKVQEVYNR
+520 VVEVTNIFGKVKKVYNQT
-534 DDIFDKTYKYIR
+534 DIFNNSFKYIR
-546 KAYRKGSLT
+546 SAYRNGSLN
-555 EQEYKAYTD
+555 EQEYKAYLD

-571 YRSNVDDYYEVP
+571 YRNSVDDYYEVP
-583 SVSVNGEEEY
+583 SVYDDGTEIY

-598 ETKKYYE
+598 ETKMYYE
-605 NPVKYS
+605 EPVKYA
-611 DENNIETDIS
+611 DKNNIETDIS

>member
-1 MFYEESE
+1 M
-8 ILFQETQKMLKEA
+8 
-21 KKVSREENKK
+21 
-31 IDDEWLKKVNTT
+31 
-43 MNLISSNSNDFRS
+43 MN
-56 VSEVVSSAKKERD
+56 EKER
-69 YLLKQ
+69 
-74 LSLYFNNT
+74 
-82 EKQTKISQRLVN
+82 
-94 LNNVIASYENA
+94 ASYNF
-105 LQEKEERKLDFLKNK
+105 ERLYNPSKQNFNLVERRNKNK
-120 KTDIVLSMLD
+120 KVLENIIDKYRNVEKTYAEEKRRIVLKIQADDTIKDKDKALD
-130 ELIKNVDKEIKK
+130 EAFEFANRVIDLDKKAALKELKDTIKKQAKYLLILKDPKMVYEYYKLISENPLEDEYASLESELYREFLMCHPAIENIIVSYSALEDENGITNADPSDDRKDDPADKEK
-142 ISSKVDS
+142 I
-149 KMEELRSLSG
+149 EE
-159 QADFK
+159 AK
-164 KVTKE
+164 
-169 LNILNEKLINFS
+169 
-181 NLNNSLNSLK
+181 
-191 TYNGNVISDKK
+191 
-202 LTELTANLTKEDK
+202 
-215 KLVTACYNLIISNR
+215 
-229 INLRKLSPSP
+229 
-239 KRVIPNNDKK
+239 
-249 LDEEIKAV
+249 KAV

-338 NLFDFLVKYARNFDK
+338 SLFDFLVKYARNFDK

-358 RVEAAVNKFNMQ
+358 RVEAAVNKYNMQ

-401 ARKNRRLNIYK
+401 ARKNHRLNIYK
-412 KALVKSSNKEEKQA
+412 EALVKSSNKQEKQA

-447 KLNKLKEKLRVSGT
+447 KLNKLKCKLHTNGVSG
-461 SSLDEEEQKKYD
+461 LNDEEKVIYD
-473 KAVNTISARIINE
+473 KSTNTISARIINE
-486 LEYSMEE
+486 LEKSMEE
-493 TAGDKIRVKTVI
+493 TAEDKIRVKTVI
-505 GQLLEVLSICPDKIE
+505 GQLLEVLSICPE
-520 VSNVFDKVQEVYNR
+520 VVEVTNIFGKVKKVYNQT
-534 DDIFDKTYKYIR
+534 DIFNNSFKYIR
-546 KAYRKGSLT
+546 SAYRNGSLN
-555 EQEYKAYTD
+555 EQEYKAYLD

-571 YRSNVDDYYEVP
+571 YRNSVDDYYEVP
-583 SVSVNGEEEY
+583 SVYDDGNEIY

-598 ETKKYYE
+598 ETKMYYE
-605 NPVKYS
+605 EPVKYA
-611 DENNIETDIS
+611 DKNNIETDIS

>member
-1 MFYEESE
+1 MINEKERASYNFERLYNPSKQNFNLVERRNKNKKVLENIIDKYRNVEKTYAEEKRRIVLKIQADDTIKDKDKALDEAFEFANRVIDLDKKAALKELKDTIKKQAKYLLILKDPKMVYEYYKLISENPLEDEYASLESE
-8 ILFQETQKMLKEA
+8 LYREFLMCHPAIENIIVSYSALEDENGITNADPSDDRKDDPADKEKIEEA
-21 KKVSREENKK
+21 KK
-31 IDDEWLKKVNTT
+31 T
-43 MNLISSNSNDFRS
+43 
-56 VSEVVSSAKKERD
+56 
-69 YLLKQ
+69 
-74 LSLYFNNT
+74 
-82 EKQTKISQRLVN
+82 
-94 LNNVIASYENA
+94 
-105 LQEKEERKLDFLKNK
+105 
-120 KTDIVLSMLD
+120 
-130 ELIKNVDKEIKK
+130 
-142 ISSKVDS
+142 
-149 KMEELRSLSG
+149 
-159 QADFK
+159 
-164 KVTKE
+164 
-169 LNILNEKLINFS
+169 
-181 NLNNSLNSLK
+181 
-191 TYNGNVISDKK
+191 
-202 LTELTANLTKEDK
+202 
-215 KLVTACYNLIISNR
+215 
-229 INLRKLSPSP
+229 
-239 KRVIPNNDKK
+239 
-249 LDEEIKAV
+249 V

-338 NLFDFLVKYARNFDK
+338 SLFDFLVKYARNFDK

-358 RVEAAVNKFNMQ
+358 RVEAAVNKYNMQ

-401 ARKNRRLNIYK
+401 ARKNHRLNIYK
-412 KALVKSSNKEEKQA
+412 EALVKSSNKQEKQA

-447 KLNKLKEKLRVSGT
+447 KLNKLKCKLHTNGVSG
-461 SSLDEEEQKKYD
+461 LNDEEKVIYD
-473 KAVNTISARIINE
+473 KSTNTISARILNE
-486 LEYSMEE
+486 LEKSMEE
-493 TAGDKIRVKTVI
+493 TAEDKIRVKTVI
-505 GQLLEVLSICPDKIE
+505 GQLLEVLSICPE
-520 VSNVFDKVQEVYNR
+520 VVEVTNIFGKVKKVYNQT
-534 DDIFDKTYKYIR
+534 DIFNNSFKYIR
-546 KAYRKGSLT
+546 SAYRNGSLN
-555 EQEYKAYTD
+555 EQEYKAYLD

-571 YRSNVDDYYEVP
+571 YRNSVDDYYEVP
-583 SVSVNGEEEY
+583 SVYDDGNEIY

-598 ETKKYYE
+598 ETKMYYE
-605 NPVKYS
+605 EPVKYA
-611 DENNIETDIS
+611 DKNNIETDIS